1 MKNIPLDTVK
11 SFIRDRTMVMLAGS
25 LLVVAIAY
33 IIYVTLALEPSDLQV
48 ATRYTAF
55 GDTHF
60 YRNKWYY
67 LLSFILFSVVLLG
80 LHIAFA
86 VKLYG
91 RQQKQLAIA
100 LLSFTFLMFVVG
112 WIITGSVLQIAFL

>member
-1 MKNIPLDTVK
+1 MRNIPTELIK
-11 SFIRDRTMVMLAGS
+11 SYFRDRTMLG
-25 LLVVAIAY
+25 LTVA
-33 IIYVTLALEPSDLQV
+33 VCLLALAYCLYVGLSLEVSDLQV

-67 LLSFILFSVVLLG
+67 LLSFILFGIIVATAHVAL
-80 LHIAFA
+80 A

-91 RQQKQLAIA
+91 RQQRQFAIA
-100 LLSFTFLMFVVG
+100 LLAFTLFFISVG
-112 WIITGSVLQIAFL
+112 WLITRSVLQIAFL